1 MLMNPSSKKE
11 TSGIQTEV
19 SGKTCNPVIPASVA
33 YAPMSSG
40 FLTAGRFC
48 FKLNKER

>member
-1 MLMNPSSKKE
+1 MNPSPKKE
-11 TSGIQTEV
+11 NSGIQTEV
-19 SGKTCNPVIPASVA
+19 PDKTCNPVVPASVA

-40 FLTAGRFC
+40 FLTAGWFC